1 MARFRIARPAQADL
15 TNILTASAHRRGAEG
30 RRRYAAAPVRAMR
43 EVASHPEGPLT
54 RPRAEL
60 ARGLRSFHIRHA
72 PVNGPA
78 SKVMQPVH
86 VLYYRIAPQGIIE
99 IVRVLHER
107 MEPSRHLVA
116 DETTRRS

>member
-1 MARFRIARPAQADL
+1 MARFRIARPARADL
-15 TNILTASAHRRGAEG
+15 TNILTASAERWGAEG
-30 RRRYAAAPVRAMR
+30 RRRYAAALVGAMR

-54 RPRAEL
+54 RPRAAL
-60 ARGLRSFHIRHA
+60 AAGLRSFHIRHA

-78 SKVMQPVH
+78 SKVKHPVH

-116 DETTRRS
+116 DETTRR